1 MVALFQK
8 ATDNPTQAF
17 MLEYFAE
24 IVNAA
29 VFSMEIKNF
38 VLNVFSKIQ
47 INALLTNCCGKD
59 YYDTF
64 FTL

>member
-1 MVALFQK
+1 MLTHWLLVALFQK

-17 MLEYFAE
+17 MLQYFAE

-38 VLNVFSKIQ
+38 V
-47 INALLTNCCGKD
+47 
-59 YYDTF
+59 
-64 FTL
+64 